1 MESDQVFSPFHM
13 IDHALSLQQV
23 ANHLNE
29 DMDTKPDSTLFNGM
43 FLAVPVLMTLAVEI
57 ALKALKCQEDKEK
70 PNQVHNLVNLFKSL
84 SEDTQTG
91 LKERL
96 PITLDA
102 VSLKLGV
109 QDSCPVGAGIE
120 RVLEYHQNTFRDWRY
135 LYEKGGE
142 NKCYVPELNNVLM
155 AILETYEERVAAETI
170 SKERLRTTTRST
182 TDN

>member
-29 DMDTKPDSTLFNGM
+29 GMDTKPDGTLFNGM

-57 ALKALKCQEDKEK
+57 ALKALRCQECIEK
-70 PNQVHNLVNLFKSL
+70 FDRDHNLVNLFKSL
-84 SEDTQTG
+84 SEDTQFR

-102 VSLKLGV
+102 VSLKLGI
-109 QDSCPVGAGIE
+109 QDFCPVGVGIE
-120 RVLEYHQNTFRDWRY
+120 KVLEYHQNTFRDWRY
-135 LYEKGGE
+135 LYEKGGG
-142 NKCYVPELNNVLM
+142 NKCYVPELNKVLT
-155 AILETYEERVAAETI
+155 AIVETYEERVAAETN
-170 SKERLRTTTRST
+170 SKE
-182 TDN
+182 